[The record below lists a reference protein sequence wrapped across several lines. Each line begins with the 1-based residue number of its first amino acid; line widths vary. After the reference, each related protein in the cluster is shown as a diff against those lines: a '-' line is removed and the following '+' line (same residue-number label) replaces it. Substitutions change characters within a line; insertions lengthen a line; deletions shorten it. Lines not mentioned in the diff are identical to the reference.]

1 MKRILPAL
9 IASTLVTSCSQ
20 LEKPKPEP
28 FFAETAPPPKQEF
41 RWSNGKAPKSFDPA
55 IAAAPPETDIVRA
68 IFEGLTELDPKTLA
82 ERPAVA
88 ETWDKSPDAR
98 IWTFHLRQNAKWTDG
113 RQVTADDFVR
123 SWHRLAALGR
133 SSAYPDLLNNIEG
146 VPGIFAKQAKIPAG
160 PSSPTASLETS
171 LAPAPPSESNSN
183 TDIGV
188 ARGETEANSA
198 SPARTPKNT
207 AENFGVKAI
216 DAQTLRVTLLLPDQ
230 DFPKLVAHPMFRPV
244 ADTAVPPSDSKPDP
258 AIVTNGPFRVEGVEA
273 GSVVLTRSENYWGQE
288 SVKLERVRFVA
299 QENAETALDAYRIGT
314 IDAVTNLEFSPL
326 VLKLLEPYE
335 DFRRTAHN
343 ALNFYEVNV
352 ERAPF
357 NDRRVREALAIG
369 FDRERLTE
377 GELEGSTRPA
387 LQFLPFGGSPDTRI
401 VQDRI
406 RARELL
412 SEAGY
417 PDGLNFPA
425 VKMLV
430 NRNDTQQRIA
440 RATARMWKENLN
452 IDTEIVVK
460 ENSEIEEARRLG
472 EYDLVRRGVVLP
484 TADETMS
491 FITILGSA
499 KL

>member
-1 MKRILPAL
+1 MLSLKKSTNSSIWRPVRRQMKRILPAL

-188 ARGETEANSA
+188 ARGKKLYDKRETE
-198 SPARTPKNT
+198 K
-207 AENFGVKAI
+207 K
-216 DAQTLRVTLLLPDQ
+216 
-230 DFPKLVAHPMFRPV
+230 
-244 ADTAVPPSDSKPDP
+244 
-258 AIVTNGPFRVEGVEA
+258 
-273 GSVVLTRSENYWGQE
+273 
-288 SVKLERVRFVA
+288 
-299 QENAETALDAYRIGT
+299 
-314 IDAVTNLEFSPL
+314 
-326 VLKLLEPYE
+326 
-335 DFRRTAHN
+335 
-343 ALNFYEVNV
+343 
-352 ERAPF
+352 
-357 NDRRVREALAIG
+357 REA
-369 FDRERLTE
+369 DRE
-377 GELEGSTRPA
+377 A
-387 LQFLPFGGSPDTRI
+387 
-401 VQDRI
+401 
-406 RARELL
+406 
-412 SEAGY
+412 
-417 PDGLNFPA
+417 A
-425 VKMLV
+425 VAM
-430 NRNDTQQRIA
+430 
-440 RATARMWKENLN
+440 KE
-452 IDTEIVVK
+452 
-460 ENSEIEEARRLG
+460 RR
-472 EYDLVRRGVVLP
+472 
-484 TADETMS
+484 
-491 FITILGSA
+491 
-499 KL
+499 